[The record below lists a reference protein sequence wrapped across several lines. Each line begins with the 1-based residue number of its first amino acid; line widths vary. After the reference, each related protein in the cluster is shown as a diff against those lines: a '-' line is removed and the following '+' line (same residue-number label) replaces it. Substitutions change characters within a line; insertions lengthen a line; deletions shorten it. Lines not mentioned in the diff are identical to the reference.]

1 MNKKFMLS
9 GLAGGVAS
17 YLMGWLMY
25 GILFKDT
32 LAGMAGPEP
41 VKMLEMPNMLPL
53 LVGNMFMGFFVAYI
67 FNNWANITTMMGGL
81 TAGATIGL
89 FLGAGPNLINL
100 GVTNASTIQMACT
113 DTVIYMV
120 IAAVTGAVV
129 GWVSDMVK

>member
-41 VKMLEMPNMLPL
+41 AKMLEVPNMLPL
-53 LVGNMFMGFFVAYI
+53 LVGNMFMGFFIAYI
-67 FNNWANITTMMGGL
+67 FNNLANITTMMGGL
-81 TAGATIGL
+81 TTGAIIGL

-100 GVTNASTIQMACT
+100 GVTNSSTIQMACT
-113 DTVIYMV
+113 DTVIYMI

-129 GWVSDMVK
+129 GWVSGTVK